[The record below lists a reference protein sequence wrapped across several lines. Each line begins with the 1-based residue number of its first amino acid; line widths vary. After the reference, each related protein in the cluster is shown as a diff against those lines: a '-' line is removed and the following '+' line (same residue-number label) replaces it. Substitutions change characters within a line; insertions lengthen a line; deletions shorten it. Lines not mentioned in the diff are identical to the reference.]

1 VYNVSWD
8 PETGGVL
15 LVDLGEGDASTDVRP
30 VFHEELDLLGFDQYW
45 AYPRCRGPLLWAS
58 GRRYYYRGQLV
69 AQANGGGFFERP
81 SLEVHAP
88 GLELEPV
95 DVEGMLARNRR
106 MLEALAYR
114 AVEFIDRVHFERAAS
129 FDAVAVAFSGGKDS
143 LVVLDLVQRALPPD
157 EFYVVF
163 SDTTMELKPTY
174 EAVER
179 AKQQFPNLHFVTAR
193 ADRHAKET
201 WQLFGPPSR
210 IHRWCCTVHKTAPT
224 LLALRQLAGKP
235 GVRAL
240 VFDGVRREESLG
252 RFSYSAVAAAAKHT
266 SQTNVRPI
274 LEWSAVEIWLYTLLR
289 DLGCNLA
296 YRCGL
301 VRVGCVVC
309 PYNSQWSECIAS
321 LSCPD
326 DTRPFLDMLLR
337 YAEAGGRSKQEAIE
351 YIAEGAWKARA
362 GGRDLEAGGN
372 RVLVEEGD
380 TELSFVIRAPLAD
393 WAEWIKALGPVSH
406 EGRDRCV
413 VQTAEGPLT
422 LCASQQNGVLQLVV
436 RGAAIR
442 DRFIR
447 RDLRA
452 IAQKVGYCVAC
463 GGCRAECPRGAVVHG
478 PRGPVQIAAGH
489 CMHCRACLQLTETGC
504 WRARSH
510 LTGKGGNAVRSIDR
524 YRSFGLRRQW
534 LDGFLLTEN
543 WWSRGGLGP
552 DQFDSM
558 RMWLREAELISEHS
572 PSETAVALRASS
584 HDWRLVWAIV
594 WVNLSRNSP
603 LVSWYATN
611 LAWGRWYS
619 REELL
624 TELGTGVAER
634 TRRNALAS
642 LFDLLKSSPLGNEM
656 GLGLL
661 QMKGSAVQAV
671 YKRGWQEPHPVAIL
685 YSLYRYAELE
695 GRYGL
700 TVSELEEAPEGP
712 LTLFGVGRE
721 QLERILH
728 GLSMRWPR
736 WITAELMYGLDNIY
750 LDEKR
755 TALEVLSLA
764 RELGRD

>member
-1 VYNVSWD
+1 MYNVSWD

-30 VFHEELDLLGFDQYW
+30 VFHEELGLLGFDRYW

-252 RFSYSAVAAAAKHT
+252 RFSYLPVDRNARHNQQVNASPVAA
-266 SQTNVRPI
+266 
-274 LEWSAVEIWLYTLLR
+274 WSAAEVWLYTFQRLLPTHS
-289 DLGCNLA
+289 G
-296 YRCGL
+296 YRTGL
-301 VRVGCVVC
+301 TRVGCAVC
-309 PYNSQWSECIAS
+309 PYNSRWSECIVS
-321 LSCPD
+321 LAYPED
-326 DTRPFLDMLLR
+326 VRPFVDILLQSNL
-337 YAEAGGRSKQEAIE
+337 AAGRSHHEALE
-351 YIAEGAWKARA
+351 YIASGAWQARA
-362 GGRDLEAGGN
+362 GGRDLERGGN

-380 TELSFVIRAPLAD
+380 DFICFS
-393 WAEWIKALGPVSH
+393 
-406 EGRDRCV
+406 
-413 VQTAEGPLT
+413 
-422 LCASQQNGVLQLVV
+422 V
-436 RGAAIR
+436 RGASRNWLEWAPALGAVSREGLHRGRIETSQGVLAFEVVQHGAGLKLVFHGVPAN
-442 DRFIR
+442 RFLR

-452 IAQKVGYCVAC
+452 VAHKGAYCV
-463 GGCRAECPRGAVVHG
+463 
-478 PRGPVQIAAGH
+478 
-489 CMHCRACLQLTETGC
+489 MCRACESECPTGALRFDGAVSIDTQRCVHCGMCLLISDRGC
-504 WRARSH
+504 WAAKS
-510 LTGKGGNAVRSIDR
+510 LSTSLGGGRMRGAGS
-524 YRSFGLRRQW
+524 YQTFGLRSAWLQLFLQSPNDWWASRALGNRQV
-534 LDGFLLTEN
+534 
-543 WWSRGGLGP
+543 
-552 DQFDSM
+552 DSL
-558 RMWLREAELISEHS
+558 RVWLRDAELVEQNS
-572 PSETAVALRASS
+572 PTELALAMAR
-584 HDWRLVWAIV
+584 WRERPLLVWAIV
-594 WVNLSRNSP
+594 WVNLARNSE
-603 LVSWYATN
+603 LVGWYVRE
-611 LAWGRWYS
+611 LAWGRLYG
-619 REELL
+619 RQELMDHL
-624 TELGTGVAER
+624 PSALRDR

-656 GLGLL
+656 GLGVL

-712 LTLFGVGRE
+712 MTLFGVGRE

-736 WITAELMYGLDNIY
+736 WIIAELMYGLDNIY

-764 RELGRD
+764 HELEQS